1 MQSKIL
7 TEKNLKKTC
16 FLQGKILRK
25 AFFLL
30 QEQMKNTNVV
40 LDTEL
45 IITSRV
51 NYSLGSGPMQ
61 TQAYT
66 VWLQTFC
73 GIHTNHLP
81 DEIQITGI
89 WEWIDGFQGISW
101 FSSNALSWYSFKLIM
116 PLMTLATFWWL
127 CCFTQKFQ
135 NWIKTLWCLLR
146 LILSNTNYW
155 HMICGKTE
163 N

>member
-51 NYSLGSGPMQ
+51 NYSLGSGPMSDS
-61 TQAYT
+61 
-66 VWLQTFC
+66 
-73 GIHTNHLP
+73 GIHSVTPNILWNTYKPPSWRDTNHW
-81 DEIQITGI
+81 DMGM
-89 WEWIDGFQGISW
+89 
-101 FSSNALSWYSFKLIM
+101 N
-116 PLMTLATFWWL
+116 
-127 CCFTQKFQ
+127 
-135 NWIKTLWCLLR
+135 
-146 LILSNTNYW
+146 
-155 HMICGKTE
+155 
-163 N
+163 